1 LFRVKFKEKARCID
15 LNNIIFA
22 VFNFYGTTV
31 FFNIIFIPITYKK
44 NRNKKGFAEA
54 KPFIDLGCWCGEFGL
69 PLGC

>member
-1 LFRVKFKEKARCID
+1 
-15 LNNIIFA
+15 
-22 VFNFYGTTV
+22 V